1 MSQLEFENEKEQE
14 VTFGTQL
21 EQIDSDEKK
30 DDNAAETNEESVN
43 VEENGQ
49 FSLFDAPE
57 EKKEEPKKKK
67 SSNAKK
73 AKPEDKVDT
82 EYTVYYAG
90 HQVPV
95 PESDMT
101 LETLRSYLEMDFPE
115 LSKERTEMLIDK
127 KEKQVVPVVKGAK
140 KG

>member
-1 MSQLEFENEKEQE
+1 MSQLEFENEKE